1 MDDDKQFK
9 SHLNTH
15 FLIRPTLAAAAKNEP
30 QLHWNKPE
38 YRKKYMLFDQFSPHQ
53 YLCGAFSVSFSLP
66 KLLFTFSIHTLV
78 FGKNDCCCCCFSF
91 SLFRLFLFLRAA
103 SGTRWHIITFHG
115 ICTMHIILRF
125 KFDKMFYLNMWISVV
140 VECVCVFVCLCFC
153 SCALIQT
160 LYVNVFHLISI

>member
-15 FLIRPTLAAAAKNEP
+15 FLIRPTLTAAAKNEL

-91 SLFRLFLFLRAA
+91 SLFRLFLFLRAV

-140 VECVCVFVCLCFC
+140 VECVCVFVFLFV
-153 SCALIQT
+153 CAHTHI
-160 LYVNVFHLISI
+160 VCECVPFD